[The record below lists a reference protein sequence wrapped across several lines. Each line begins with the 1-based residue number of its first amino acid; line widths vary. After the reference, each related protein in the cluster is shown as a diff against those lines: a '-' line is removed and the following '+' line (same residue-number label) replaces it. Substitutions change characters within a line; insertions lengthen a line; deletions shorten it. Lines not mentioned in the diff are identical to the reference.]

1 MEILR
6 RKVYNMAKKRK
17 KLTEEERI
25 IRFLK
30 EQGFTEVTDVERKQP
45 WYQEHLKQLERWRK
59 EEAGKPFS
67 VREKQYLYGSTPKR
81 KSRSK
86 V

>member
-1 MEILR
+1 
-6 RKVYNMAKKRK
+6 MARKKRK
-17 KLTEEERI
+17 KQITVKNIVERI
-25 IRFLK
+25 KAMGGHEITEK
-30 EQGFTEVTDVERKQP
+30 EKKES

-59 EEAGKPFS
+59 EEVGKPFS